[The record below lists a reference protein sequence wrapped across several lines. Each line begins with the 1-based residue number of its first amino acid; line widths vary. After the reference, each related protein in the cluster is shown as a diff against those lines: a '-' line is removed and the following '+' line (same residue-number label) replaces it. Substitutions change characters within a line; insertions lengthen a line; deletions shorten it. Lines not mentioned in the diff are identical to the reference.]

1 MKFVRLAG
9 GVALTALV
17 GIGAWQGISG
27 FRGGWAEAQ
36 SASAPSPTPSAAESA
51 DATSAGVVTIDV
63 PRDADAEKGATPMA
77 ERVAVL
83 GVLNKRNG
91 ESREVT
97 LKPGQAVRV
106 GDAVIRLRA
115 CDTTAP
121 WEPQQLTGAF
131 VQLDVQQF
139 DKSWRRVFSGW
150 LYKEQPALNVVQ
162 NPIYDVW
169 PKSCKMSRPDTGPD
183 TVAASTVMRS
193 GASSAKKSA
202 PPAGDV
208 DDAVPADDTVVPTAA
223 PAAVATPAPAAATSP
238 SAAANNAR

>member
-1 MKFVRLAG
+1 MKPRWIAG
-9 GVALTALV
+9 GVALAAVL
-17 GIGAWQGISG
+17 GIGAWQGAAWLHVG
-27 FRGGWAEAQ
+27 RAEARD
-36 SASAPSPTPSAAESA
+36 AAAPSPTPSTTV
-51 DATSAGVVTIDV
+51 DDDTTAGVVTINTPKDI
-63 PRDADAEKGATPMA
+63 DAEQGATPMA
-77 ERVAVL
+77 DRVAVL

-91 ESREVT
+91 ESRDVT

-183 TVAASTVMRS
+183 TESASAIDRFV
-193 GASSAKKSA
+193 ASSAKKSA
-202 PPAGDV
+202 AS
-208 DDAVPADDTVVPTAA
+208 ADNTAEAA
-223 PAAVATPAPAAATSP
+223 PTDEAVEATSAPAAANPAAAASP
-238 SAAANNAR
+238 SAAPSNTR